1 MPLFFNPFEAVAH
14 RLSIVPP
21 MFDYFGAMGLHAL
34 IAAARAGIFDALREH
49 PRAGGDLATALDLD
63 PRAADALLRALT
75 GLGYLR
81 ARRGRYRLTR
91 TARRWF
97 TTDSPTSLL
106 PGLTFWE
113 RSAGTIWPGL
123 EQAARGG
130 EPATPFYAA
139 LAGDPELSRSFHA
152 WTAAMASLQAPAAAR
167 GIPVP
172 RAARHVLDLGGG
184 HGLFSLALLR
194 RHPELRATVID
205 LPHALED

>member
-139 LAGDPELSRSFHA
+139 LAGDPELSR
-152 WTAAMASLQAPAAAR
+152 
-167 GIPVP
+167 
-172 RAARHVLDLGGG
+172 
-184 HGLFSLALLR
+184 
-194 RHPELRATVID
+194 
-205 LPHALED
+205 